1 MSIKDDISEF
11 NKRMAIK
18 IGRSVQ
24 KELAVGGMAPEEDSR
39 EILSDFIL
47 RIMTF
52 YSSINMFDIAPS
64 TSNDA
69 IRAKEIEIEFDTFV
83 TQPEIWDEWI
93 RAWEY
98 QKPAHDSEWLRK
110 VQKEEMNQD

>member
-1 MSIKDDISEF
+1 MAIKDDIEEF

-18 IGRSVQ
+18 IGRSMH
-24 KELAVGGMAPEEDSR
+24 KELTGKGSAPEEDSA
-39 EILSDFIL
+39 EILSDFVL
-47 RIMTF
+47 RILTY

-93 RAWEY
+93 RTWEY

-110 VQKEEMNQD
+110 VQKEETKLY

>member
-1 MSIKDDISEF
+1 MSIKDDINEF
-11 NKRMAIK
+11 NKHMAVK
-18 IGRSVQ
+18 IGRSMQ
-24 KELAVGGMAPEEDSR
+24 KDLTGKGLILAGDNT
-39 EILSDFIL
+39 EILSDFVL
-47 RIMTF
+47 RILTY

-69 IRAKEIEIEFDTFV
+69 VRTKEIEIEFDTFV
-83 TQPEIWDEWI
+83 TQPEIWEEWI

-110 VQKEEMNQD
+110 VQKEEMDLY